1 MQGRSVLSG
10 TQQKEAI
17 TRMIEVKHLTK
28 QYGDKLAVNDISFTV
43 EDGEILGL
51 LGPNGAGKSTTMN
64 MLTGYISSTSGQ
76 ALINGIDILEDP
88 IKAKAQ
94 IGYLPEL
101 PPLYLDMTVMGY
113 LNFVYDLKK
122 CKLPRRSHLKDVCN
136 LCRIS
141 DVSGRVIKHLSK
153 GYRQR
158 VGLAQALINNPPILI
173 LDEPTVGLDPK
184 QIIEIRTL
192 VKKLGKKHTVIL
204 SSHILSEVQEVCDRV
219 VIINHGQIAANDT
232 IDNLSKAVSGVNRLV
247 VRISGPKNEVLQ
259 AIRTIDDVTK
269 VRADMEREPKIF
281 EFEIEA
287 KPNADIRPALN
298 QMVKEHGW
306 DIYKMDLGV
315 MTLEDAFL
323 KITMGEGVK
332 LSSEKSGAPAAEKS
346 AAPAAETTA
355 PEEPAAAPAEAEK
368 AETPAEDAAQKQ
380 EGGEA

>member
-1 MQGRSVLSG
+1 
-10 TQQKEAI
+10 
-17 TRMIEVKHLTK
+17 MIEVKHLTK

-204 SSHILSEVQEVCDRV
+204 SSHILTEVQEVCDRV

-247 VRISGPKNEVLQ
+247 VRINGPKNEVLQ
-259 AIRTIDDVTK
+259 AIRGLEDVTK
-269 VRADMEREPKIF
+269 VRADMEREPGIF

-287 KPNADIRPALN
+287 KPDADIRPALN
-298 QMVKEHGW
+298 QMVESHGW
-306 DIYKMDLGV
+306 YIYKMDLGV

-332 LSSEKSGAPAAEKS
+332 LSTVKKS
-346 AAPAAETTA
+346 
-355 PEEPAAAPAEAEK
+355 EPAAASAPEKTETPQQATAPAETEEPAEPETEQL
-368 AETPAEDAAQKQ
+368 AETK

>member
-1 MQGRSVLSG
+1 
-10 TQQKEAI
+10 
-17 TRMIEVKHLTK
+17 MIEVKNLVKKYGNHTAVDHLNFTIEEGHV
-28 QYGDKLAVNDISFTV
+28 YGF
-43 EDGEILGL
+43 

-64 MLTGYISSTSGQ
+64 IMTGYLGATEGEV
-76 ALINGIDILEDP
+76 LINGHDILKEP
-88 IKAKAQ
+88 EEAKKQ

-101 PPLYLDMTVMGY
+101 PPLYMEMTVREY
-113 LNFVYDLKK
+113 LEFVAELKGIAK
-122 CKLPRRSHLKDVCN
+122 NKREESINEVEKMVKIWEVENRLIRN
-136 LCRIS
+136 
-141 DVSGRVIKHLSK
+141 LSK

-158 VGLAQALINNPPILI
+158 VGLAQAVLGYPPIII

-259 AIRTIDDVTK
+259 AIRAIDDVTK

-332 LSSEKSGAPAAEKS
+332 LSSEKSSAPAAEKS

>member
-259 AIRTIDDVTK
+259 AIRAIDDVTK

-332 LSSEKSGAPAAEKS
+332 LSSEKSSAPAAEKS

>member
-141 DVSGRVIKHLSK
+141 DVSGRVIKPLSK

-259 AIRTIDDVTK
+259 AIRAIDDVTK

-287 KPNADIRPALN
+287 KPDADIRPALN

-332 LSSEKSGAPAAEKS
+332 LSSEKSSAPAAEKS
-346 AAPAAETTA
+346 AAPAVETTA

>member
-1 MQGRSVLSG
+1 
-10 TQQKEAI
+10 
-17 TRMIEVKHLTK
+17 MIEVKHLTK

-88 IKAKAQ
+88 IKAK
-94 IGYLPEL
+94 
-101 PPLYLDMTVMGY
+101 DMTVMGY